1 MKKLKRKSNNNSPD
15 CVYLPLSPLSQLIAE
30 VFYSIIWYNKN
41 KIVNNYEINQILGK
55 YLCIWSNGSREVPYI
70 LRSTL
75 SSKLKL
81 YDCGILN
88 KFFNGIYIFHIIIYS
103 RIYIL

>member
-1 MKKLKRKSNNNSPD
+1 MLKGRSNKNSHNS
-15 CVYLPLSPLSQLIAE
+15 VYLPLSHLSQLIAE
-30 VFYSIIWYNKN
+30 VFYSIIYYNKN
-41 KIVNNYEINQILGK
+41 KIVNYYEINQILGK

-88 KFFNGIYIFHIIIYS
+88 KFFNGIYFSYII
-103 RIYIL
+103 